1 MKSFYLIAAVALLS
15 LVQLSAGLG
24 IDLGLISGDINF
36 LGLGASDKQYAIPDA
51 LYTAGFMSTNTG
63 LCVRVTQ
70 VVAAKKQASRRSS
83 VR

>member
-36 LGLGASDKQYAIPDA
+36 LGLGTGEKQYAVPDA
-51 LYTAGFMSTNTG
+51 LYAAGFISTNTG
-63 LCVRVTQ
+63 LCLRVTQ
-70 VVAAKKQASRRSS
+70 VVVAKKQASIISS
-83 VR
+83 ER